1 MLRLLLDEN
10 FNHHILR
17 GLKLRAP
24 HLDYVVAQA
33 VGLKGLPDLQV
44 LVWAAENGRM
54 LVTHDL
60 KTIPR
65 YAYERVVAGEAMP
78 GVIALSDSLPIGE
91 AIEELATITECSEPD
106 EWVNQVVNLPL

>member
-17 GLKLRAP
+17 GLKLRVP
-24 HLDYVVAQA
+24 DLDYVVAQA
-33 VGLKGLPDLQV
+33 VGLKGLPDPQV
-44 LVWAAENGRM
+44 LQWAAENGRI

-65 YAYERVVAGEAMP
+65 YAYQRVIAGEAMP
-78 GVIALSDSLPIGE
+78 GVIALSDALPIGD
-91 AIEELATITECSEPD
+91 AIAELVTLIECSTPD
-106 EWVNQVVNLPL
+106 DWLAQVVNLPL

>member
-17 GLKLRAP
+17 GLKLRVP
-24 HLDYVVAQA
+24 QLDYMTVQE
-33 VGLKGLPDLQV
+33 VGLKGVPDPQV
-44 LVWAAENGRM
+44 LAWAAENSRM

-65 YAYERVVAGEAMP
+65 YAYQRVVASATMP
-78 GVIALSDSLPIGE
+78 GVIALSDLLPIGE
-91 AIEELATITECSEPD
+91 AIEELATIVECSEPD
-106 EWVNQVVNLPL
+106 EWVNQVVKLPL